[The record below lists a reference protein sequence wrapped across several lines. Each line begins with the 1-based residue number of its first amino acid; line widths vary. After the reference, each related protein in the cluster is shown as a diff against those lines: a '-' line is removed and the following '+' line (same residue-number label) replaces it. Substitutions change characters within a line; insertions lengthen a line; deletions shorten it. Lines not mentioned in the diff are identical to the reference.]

1 VRILLVDD
9 DKALGSML
17 TEYLISE
24 GFEID
29 ALTQSHEAV
38 AAALSGRYAAIL
50 LDIMMPNLSGIEVL
64 RQVRQHSPIPI
75 LMLTA
80 KGDDVDR
87 VVGLEMGADDYIAK
101 PFYSRELLARLKA
114 VLRRTATAGTPAAV
128 SSLVMGELKLA
139 AGRRSATW
147 RDEPLVLTGAEFK
160 LLDLLVRGGG
170 QFVSKDDLSQ
180 KALGRR
186 RKSYDRSVDVH
197 IGRLRHKL
205 AAVSAGAVEIQTLR
219 GVGYALSIR
228 P

>member
-9 DKALGSML
+9 DKALGAML
-17 TEYLISE
+17 TEYLTSE

-29 ALTQSHEAV
+29 ALTKSHEAV
-38 AAALSGRYAAIL
+38 AAALSGRYVAIL

-101 PFYSRELLARLKA
+101 PFLSRELLARLKA
-114 VLRRTATAGTPAAV
+114 VLRRTTTPGTAAAV

-139 AGRRSATW
+139 SGRRSATW
-147 RDEPLVLTGAEFK
+147 RDEPLALTGAEFK
-160 LLDLLVRGGG
+160 LLELLVRAGG

-186 RKSYDRSVDVH
+186 RNSYDRSVDVH
-197 IGRLRHKL
+197 IGRLRQKL
-205 AAVSAGAVEIQTLR
+205 ASVSAGVVEIQTLR
-219 GVGYALSIR
+219 GVGYALDIR